1 MQKELYINMK
11 TLKESILSQ
20 DIDINDKAMEIGA
33 IWREFELFGVFN
45 NSGFYTITENNIDLD
60 SKGRIIFKDVKGD
73 QIEMDLSY
81 SSWSE
86 KIEEHG
92 FGDIKQKLILSRFDV
107 GSKGLPLSKIRLL
120 GKYDKIEYQ
129 GCNLVLDE
137 FPKAKEI
144 FFRECNFRDTHIK
157 ARKKPKGVKI
167 IFNSGSYMN
176 YARDTMHYAM
186 GNYVDYEFEKLI
198 IET

>member
-1 MQKELYINMK
+1 MK
-11 TLKESILSQ
+11 SLKESILSQ
-20 DIDINDKAMEIGA
+20 DLDINDKTMEIGD

-45 NSGFYTITENNIDLD
+45 NSGFQTITEDNIDLD
-60 SKGRIIFKDVKGD
+60 SKGRIIFKDIKGD

-81 SSWSE
+81 NTWPE

-92 FGDIKQKLILSRFDV
+92 FGDIKQKLILSRFDL

-120 GKYDKIEYQ
+120 GKYDKIEYH
-129 GCNLVLDE
+129 GCNLILDE

-144 FFRECNFRDTHIK
+144 FFRGCNFHDTHMK
-157 ARKKPKGVKI
+157 VRKKPKGVKI
-167 IFNSGSYMN
+167 TFNSGSYIN
-176 YARDTMHYAM
+176 YACETMRYAM
-186 GNYVDYEFEKLI
+186 GNYVRYEYEKLI